1 MTFFDRETLF
11 MAKKNNTPSVLPEQ
25 NSLANRIN
33 DLRIEKGLS
42 YTELARQLGVSRQT
56 AANYCSGQTATVPRD
71 KLEALSRVFGVSPAF
86 LLSESDI
93 RSENPMIKAACD
105 FTKLSQEAAIKLA
118 SSSVASYVLT
128 YLLENTEE
136 DFWRTLQAYFNTSV
150 PREDTVLEVDPYM
163 PVVKKF
169 QKDYPKSK
177 EGFFNGTYVVENR
190 KVILLVLFENIRQT
204 LSELRKGYWK
214 WVVRKEKEEAVS
226 RVRPQQKT
234 RSAEMLDRIERVM
247 AMEKHM
253 NRVIEDFHY
262 LGIGLGR
269 FKTAQRTLRYLDQ
282 YYQSEDWKE
291 DFEADEAGK
300 FPPDLP
306 RGVLSEDGIYNLL
319 EQNKD
324 LWERLRTFAE
334 EASKR
339 EKEPDAY
346 PQKK

>member
-1 MTFFDRETLF
+1 
-11 MAKKNNTPSVLPEQ
+11 MAKKNNIPSVLPEQ
-25 NSLANRIN
+25 NSLPNRIN
-33 DLRIEKGLS
+33 ELRIEKGLS

-56 AANYCSGQTATVPRD
+56 AANYCSGQTATIPRD
-71 KLEALSRVFGVSPAF
+71 KLEALCRIFGVSPAF
-86 LLSESDI
+86 LLSESNT
-93 RSENPMIKAACD
+93 RSENPMINTTCS
-105 FTKLSQEAAIKLA
+105 FTKLSEEAAIKLA

-136 DFWRTLQAYFNTSV
+136 DFWRTLQGYFNTSV
-150 PREDTVLEVDPYM
+150 PQEKFLLEVDPLL

-169 QKDYPKSK
+169 QKDYPNTGIRFSSDGKY
-177 EGFFNGTYVVENR
+177 TVENR
-190 KVILLVLFENIRQT
+190 RVIILVLFEYIRQT
-204 LSELRKGYWK
+204 LLDLRKGYWP
-214 WVVRKEKEEAVS
+214 WVVKKAKEETAS

-234 RSAEMLDRIERVM
+234 KSAEMLVRIERVM

-334 EASKR
+334 DASKR
-339 EKEPDAY
+339 EKEYDAY
-346 PQKK
+346 PQKR